1 MAGES
6 GDVARTVGI
15 EALRSCLQRALER
28 LEMPSDHAAGLA
40 GLLVDN
46 ELRGHPDHG
55 AAMLHYLKEVFQ
67 AGRYNPRP
75 KIETISESDSALLL
89 EGDFGVGTAATGR
102 AMAWCVERARARR
115 GVAMAGVRHWQ
126 FITGG
131 YYVRLA
137 TDAGLIGL
145 ACLNSTP
152 MVAPP
157 VGRQAAYGTN
167 PFAYGVPAAS
177 HPPIILDM
185 STTNAAALKMRLAAQ
200 TGSPVAPNLVLDRAG
215 EPSTSPFD
223 FLEGGTMA
231 PLGFPAAPH
240 KGFALGLL
248 VDTLGGVL
256 TGAGFSLGVAGERT
270 DNGAFLM
277 AIDPEGLMP
286 REQFMARVDQQVA
299 MLKSAERR
307 EGAEALFMP
316 GERSH
321 QRQAE
326 LRARGVAPLS
336 EASWRA
342 LSSSCEGLGVPL
354 PESVD

>member
-1 MAGES
+1 MAGET
-6 GDVARTVGI
+6 GDVARTVRI
-15 EALRSCLQRALER
+15 EDLQACLQAALEK
-28 LEMPSDHAAGLA
+28 LDMPSDHAAGLA
-40 GLLVDN
+40 ALLVDT
-46 ELRGHPDHG
+46 ELRGHPDPG

-75 KIETISESDSALLL
+75 KITTVSETDSALLL
-89 EGDFGVGTAATGR
+89 EGDFGVGTVATGR
-102 AMAWCVERARARR
+102 AMAWCVERARERR
-115 GVAMAGVRHWQ
+115 GIAMAGVRHWQ

-131 YYVRLA
+131 YYVRMA

-145 ACLNSTP
+145 ACLNATP

-157 VGRQAAYGTN
+157 GGRQAAYGTN

-256 TGAGFSLGVAGERT
+256 TGAGFSFGVAGERT
-270 DNGAFLM
+270 DNGAFLL
-277 AIDPEGLMP
+277 AIDPEAYMP
-286 REQFMARVDQQVA
+286 RDQFMARVDQQIEL
-299 MLKSAERR
+299 LKGAERR
-307 EGAEALFMP
+307 EGAEPLVLP

-321 QRQAE
+321 QRQAA

-342 LSSSCEGLGVPL
+342 LSSSCDGLGVPL
-354 PESVD
+354 PDAVA